1 MTKVI
6 LSQVQHSVLS
16 GGKMGFTMSSATF
29 STVTPEMQRKTLIG
43 AVAGNLVEFLDFAMY
58 GLLATVISKVFFPQ
72 NAPLTALLSVLL
84 LYASSFLIRPIGGI
98 VLGLAGDRWGR
109 RSVLMI
115 TITGMSVVTGLTALL
130 PTYAQ
135 AGTAATVL
143 LVICRLIQGFF
154 AGGEYATATDYIVEN
169 SDQKRRAFR
178 ASFSPIGAYIGT
190 VIAVGFYT
198 LLSSSITTAQ
208 MEVWGWRLLFAI
220 GFPLGLVGLLIRRKL
235 DESPE
240 FRAVERARVEK
251 NLKAPTVT
259 QVIRSQWKNMLVFI
273 SILMSHTLPNY
284 LILGFFA
291 THLTTFIGLSKPDA
305 AMAVLVSQFVLIFST
320 LLHGYLSDIVGRK
333 LWLMLGCVLIIPS
346 MFFAF
351 TWAEHGTLE
360 SAIVAAVVPV
370 MVFPMVTSGMTI
382 SLVDM
387 FPAEMRASAG
397 AMAYNTGTA
406 LFGGTAPLIGAA
418 LISWSGSAFTLVYY
432 VAAVAVLSF
441 ISIGLFFR
449 YSCRY
454 PASAY
459 PPQVGATTSSEPRA
473 QPVKR
478 G

>member
-1 MTKVI
+1 
-6 LSQVQHSVLS
+6 
-16 GGKMGFTMSSATF
+16 
-29 STVTPEMQRKTLIG
+29 MQRKTLVG
-43 AVAGNLVEFLDFAMY
+43 AVAGNLVEFLDFALY
-58 GLLATVISKVFFPQ
+58 GLLASVISRIFFPQ
-72 NAPLTALLSVLL
+72 DAPLTALLSVLL
-84 LYASSFLIRPIGGI
+84 LYASSFLVRPIGGI

-109 RSVLMI
+109 RAVLMI
-115 TITGMSVVTGLTALL
+115 TISGMSVVTGLTALL

-135 AGTAATVL
+135 AGTTATVL

-190 VIAVGFYT
+190 VIAIGLYT
-198 LLSSSITTAQ
+198 LLSSLITAAQ
-208 MEVWGWRLLFAI
+208 MEEWGWRVLFAI

-240 FRAVERARVEK
+240 FRAVERARVEQRL
-251 NLKAPTVT
+251 NPPTVS
-259 QVIRSQWKNMLVFI
+259 QVIRSQWKNILVFM

-291 THLTTFIGLSKPDA
+291 TYLTTFVGLAKTDA

-320 LLHGYLSDIVGRK
+320 LLHGYLSDVVGRK
-333 LWLMLGCVLIIPS
+333 RWLLLGCVLVIPA

-351 TWAEHGTLE
+351 TYAEHGTLG
-360 SAIVAAVVPV
+360 SAIIAAVVPV

-418 LISWSGSAFTLVYY
+418 LIGWSGSAFTLVYY
-432 VAAVAVLSF
+432 VAAVAIVSF
-441 ISIGLFFR
+441 ISIALFFR
-449 YSCRY
+449 YPQRPPINAY
-454 PASAY
+454 QLQSAA
-459 PPQVGATTSSEPRA
+459 PMGDPVTQRA
-473 QPVKR
+473 R
-478 G
+478 R

>member
-1 MTKVI
+1 
-6 LSQVQHSVLS
+6 
-16 GGKMGFTMSSATF
+16 
-29 STVTPEMQRKTLIG
+29 MQRKTLIG
-43 AVAGNLVEFLDFAMY
+43 AVAGNLVEFLDFALY
-58 GLLATVISKVFFPQ
+58 GLLASVISRIFFPQ
-72 NAPLTALLSVLL
+72 DAPLTALLSVLL
-84 LYASSFLIRPIGGI
+84 LYASSFLVRPIGGI

-135 AGTAATVL
+135 AGTTATVL

-169 SDQKRRAFR
+169 SNQKRRAFR

-190 VIAVGFYT
+190 VIAIGLYT
-198 LLSSSITTAQ
+198 LLSSLITAAQ
-208 MEVWGWRLLFAI
+208 MEEWGWRVLFAI

-240 FRAVERARVEK
+240 FLAVERARVEQRL
-251 NLKAPTVT
+251 NPPTVT
-259 QVIRSQWKNMLVFI
+259 KVIRSQWKNILVFM

-291 THLTTFIGLSKPDA
+291 TYLTTFVGLAKTDA

-320 LLHGYLSDIVGRK
+320 LLHGYLSDVVGRK
-333 LWLMLGCVLIIPS
+333 RWLLLGCVLVIPA

-351 TWAEHGTLE
+351 TYAEHGTLG
-360 SAIVAAVVPV
+360 SAIIAAVVPV
-370 MVFPMVTSGMTI
+370 LVFPMVTSGMTI

-387 FPAEMRASAG
+387 FPTEMRASAG

-418 LISWSGSAFTLVYY
+418 LIGWSGSAFTLVYY
-432 VAAVAVLSF
+432 VAAVAIVSF
-441 ISIGLFFR
+441 ISIALFFR
-449 YSCRY
+449 YPQRTATQAY
-454 PASAY
+454 QLQSA
-459 PPQVGATTSSEPRA
+459 ATLGDPVTDRA
-473 QPVKR
+473 R
-478 G
+478 R

>member
-1 MTKVI
+1 
-6 LSQVQHSVLS
+6 
-16 GGKMGFTMSSATF
+16 
-29 STVTPEMQRKTLIG
+29 MQRKTLIG
-43 AVAGNLVEFLDFAMY
+43 AVAGNLVEFLDFALY
-58 GLLATVISKVFFPQ
+58 GLLASVISRIFFPQ
-72 NAPLTALLSVLL
+72 DAPLTALLSVLL
-84 LYASSFLIRPIGGI
+84 LYASSFLVRPIGGI

-135 AGTAATVL
+135 AGTSATVL

-190 VIAVGFYT
+190 VIAIGLYT
-198 LLSSSITTAQ
+198 LLSSLITAAQ
-208 MEVWGWRLLFAI
+208 MEEWGWRVLFAI
-220 GFPLGLVGLLIRRKL
+220 GLPLGLVGLLIRRKL

-240 FRAVERARVEK
+240 FLAVERARVEQRL
-251 NLKAPTVT
+251 NPPTVT
-259 QVIRSQWKNMLVFI
+259 QVIRSQWKNILVFM

-291 THLTTFIGLSKPDA
+291 TYLTTFVGLAKTDA

-320 LLHGYLSDIVGRK
+320 LLHGYLSDVVGRK
-333 LWLMLGCVLIIPS
+333 RWLLLGCVLVIPA

-351 TWAEHGTLE
+351 TYAEHGTLG
-360 SAIVAAVVPV
+360 SAIIAAVVPV

-418 LISWSGSAFTLVYY
+418 LIGWSGSAFTLVYY
-432 VAAVAVLSF
+432 VAAVAIVSF
-441 ISIGLFFR
+441 ISIAMFFR
-449 YSCRY
+449 Y
-454 PASAY
+454 
-459 PPQVGATTSSEPRA
+459 PQRATTHAYQLQSAATLGDPVTERA
-473 QPVKR
+473 R
-478 G
+478 R

>member
-1 MTKVI
+1 
-6 LSQVQHSVLS
+6 
-16 GGKMGFTMSSATF
+16 
-29 STVTPEMQRKTLIG
+29 MQRKTLIG
-43 AVAGNLVEFLDFAMY
+43 AVAGNLVEFLDFALY
-58 GLLATVISKVFFPQ
+58 GLLASVISRIFFPQ
-72 NAPLTALLSVLL
+72 DAPLTALLSVLL
-84 LYASSFLIRPIGGI
+84 LYASSFLVRPIGGI

-135 AGTAATVL
+135 AGTTATVL

-169 SDQKRRAFR
+169 SNQKRRAFR

-190 VIAVGFYT
+190 VIAIGLYT
-198 LLSSSITTAQ
+198 LLSSLITAAQ
-208 MEVWGWRLLFAI
+208 MEEWGWRVLFAI

-240 FRAVERARVEK
+240 FLAVERARIEQRL
-251 NLKAPTVT
+251 NPPTVT
-259 QVIRSQWKNMLVFI
+259 KVIRSQWKNILVFM

-291 THLTTFIGLSKPDA
+291 TYLTTFVGLAKTDA

-320 LLHGYLSDIVGRK
+320 LLHGYLSDVVGRK
-333 LWLMLGCVLIIPS
+333 RWLLLGCVLVIPA

-351 TWAEHGTLE
+351 TYAEHGTLG
-360 SAIVAAVVPV
+360 SAIIAAVVPV
-370 MVFPMVTSGMTI
+370 LVFPMVTSGMTI

-418 LISWSGSAFTLVYY
+418 LIGWSGSAFTLVYY
-432 VAAVAVLSF
+432 VAAVAIVSF
-441 ISIGLFFR
+441 ISIALFFR
-449 YSCRY
+449 YPQRT
-454 PASAY
+454 ATQANQLESAA
-459 PPQVGATTSSEPRA
+459 PLGDLISERA
-473 QPVKR
+473 R
-478 G
+478 R

>member
-1 MTKVI
+1 
-6 LSQVQHSVLS
+6 
-16 GGKMGFTMSSATF
+16 MSTSATLPQ
-29 STVTPEMQRKTLIG
+29 VTPEMQRKTLIG
-43 AVAGNLVEFLDFAMY
+43 AVAGNLVEFLDFALY
-58 GLLATVISKVFFPQ
+58 GLLASVISRIFFPQ
-72 NAPLTALLSVLL
+72 DAPLTALLSVLL
-84 LYASSFLIRPIGGI
+84 LYASSFLVRPIGGI

-135 AGTAATVL
+135 AGTTATVL

-169 SDQKRRAFR
+169 SNQKRRAFR

-190 VIAVGFYT
+190 VIAIGLYT
-198 LLSSSITTAQ
+198 LLSSLITAAQ
-208 MEVWGWRLLFAI
+208 MEEWGWRVLFAI

-240 FRAVERARVEK
+240 FLAVERARIEQRL
-251 NLKAPTVT
+251 NPPTVT
-259 QVIRSQWKNMLVFI
+259 KVIRSQWKNILVFM

-291 THLTTFIGLSKPDA
+291 TYLTTFVGLAKTDA

-320 LLHGYLSDIVGRK
+320 LLHGYLSDVVGRK
-333 LWLMLGCVLIIPS
+333 RWLLLGCVLVIPA

-351 TWAEHGTLE
+351 TYAEHGTLG
-360 SAIVAAVVPV
+360 SAIIAAVVPV
-370 MVFPMVTSGMTI
+370 LVFPMVTSGMTI

-418 LISWSGSAFTLVYY
+418 LIGWSGSAFTLVYY
-432 VAAVAVLSF
+432 VAAVAIVSF
-441 ISIGLFFR
+441 ISIALFFR
-449 YSCRY
+449 YPQRT
-454 PASAY
+454 ATQANQLESAA
-459 PPQVGATTSSEPRA
+459 PLGDLISERA
-473 QPVKR
+473 R
-478 G
+478 R

>member
-1 MTKVI
+1 
-6 LSQVQHSVLS
+6 
-16 GGKMGFTMSSATF
+16 MGLTMSTSATLPQ
-29 STVTPEMQRKTLIG
+29 VTPEMQRKTLIG
-43 AVAGNLVEFLDFAMY
+43 AVAGNLVEFLDFALY
-58 GLLATVISKVFFPQ
+58 GLLASVISRIFFPQ
-72 NAPLTALLSVLL
+72 DAPLTALLSVLL
-84 LYASSFLIRPIGGI
+84 LYASSFLVRPIGGI

-135 AGTAATVL
+135 AGTTATVL

-169 SDQKRRAFR
+169 SNQKRRAFR

-190 VIAVGFYT
+190 VIAIGLYT
-198 LLSSSITTAQ
+198 LLSSLITAAQ
-208 MEVWGWRLLFAI
+208 MEEWGWRVLFAI

-240 FRAVERARVEK
+240 FLAVERARVEQRL
-251 NLKAPTVT
+251 NPPTVT
-259 QVIRSQWKNMLVFI
+259 KVIRSQWKNILVFM

-291 THLTTFIGLSKPDA
+291 TYLTTFVGLAKTDA

-320 LLHGYLSDIVGRK
+320 LLHGYLSDVVGRK
-333 LWLMLGCVLIIPS
+333 RWLLLGCVLVIPA

-351 TWAEHGTLE
+351 TYAEHGTLG
-360 SAIVAAVVPV
+360 SAIIAAVVPV
-370 MVFPMVTSGMTI
+370 LVFPMVTSGMTI

-387 FPAEMRASAG
+387 FPTEMRASAG

-418 LISWSGSAFTLVYY
+418 LIGWSGSAFTLVYY
-432 VAAVAVLSF
+432 VAAVAIVSF
-441 ISIGLFFR
+441 ISIALFFR
-449 YSCRY
+449 YPQRTATQAY
-454 PASAY
+454 QLQSA
-459 PPQVGATTSSEPRA
+459 ATLGDPVTDRA
-473 QPVKR
+473 R
-478 G
+478 R

>member
-1 MTKVI
+1 
-6 LSQVQHSVLS
+6 
-16 GGKMGFTMSSATF
+16 
-29 STVTPEMQRKTLIG
+29 MQRKTLIG
-43 AVAGNLVEFLDFAMY
+43 AVAGNLVEFLDFALY
-58 GLLATVISKVFFPQ
+58 GLLASVISRIFFPQ
-72 NAPLTALLSVLL
+72 DAPLTALLSVLL
-84 LYASSFLIRPIGGI
+84 LYASSFLVRPIGGI

-135 AGTAATVL
+135 AGTTATVL

-169 SDQKRRAFR
+169 SNQKRRAFR

-190 VIAVGFYT
+190 VIAIGLYT
-198 LLSSSITTAQ
+198 LLSSLITAAQ
-208 MEVWGWRLLFAI
+208 MEEWGWRVLFAI

-240 FRAVERARVEK
+240 FLAVERARIEQRL
-251 NLKAPTVT
+251 NPPTVT
-259 QVIRSQWKNMLVFI
+259 KVIRSQWKNILVFM

-291 THLTTFIGLSKPDA
+291 TYLTTFVGLAKTDA

-320 LLHGYLSDIVGRK
+320 LLHGYLSDVVGRK
-333 LWLMLGCVLIIPS
+333 RWLLLGCVLVIPA

-351 TWAEHGTLE
+351 TYAEHGTLG
-360 SAIVAAVVPV
+360 SAIIAAVVPV
-370 MVFPMVTSGMTI
+370 LVFPMVTSGMTI

-418 LISWSGSAFTLVYY
+418 LIGWSGSAFTLVYY
-432 VAAVAVLSF
+432 VAAVAIVSF
-441 ISIGLFFR
+441 ISIALFFR
-449 YSCRY
+449 YPQR
-454 PASAY
+454 AATQANQLESAA
-459 PPQVGATTSSEPRA
+459 PLGDLISERA
-473 QPVKR
+473 R
-478 G
+478 R

>member
-1 MTKVI
+1 MT
-6 LSQVQHSVLS
+6 
-16 GGKMGFTMSSATF
+16 TSATLPQ
-29 STVTPEMQRKTLIG
+29 VTPEMQRKTLIG
-43 AVAGNLVEFLDFAMY
+43 AVAGNLVEFLDFALY
-58 GLLATVISKVFFPQ
+58 GLLASVISRIFFPQ
-72 NAPLTALLSVLL
+72 DAPLTALLSVLL
-84 LYASSFLIRPIGGI
+84 LYASSFLVRPIGGI

-135 AGTAATVL
+135 AGTSATVL

-190 VIAVGFYT
+190 VIAIGLYT
-198 LLSSSITTAQ
+198 LLSSLITATQ
-208 MEVWGWRLLFAI
+208 MEEWGWRVLFAI
-220 GFPLGLVGLLIRRKL
+220 GLPLGLVGLIIRRKL

-240 FRAVERARVEK
+240 FRAVERARVEQRL
-251 NLKAPTVT
+251 NPPTVT
-259 QVIRSQWKNMLVFI
+259 QVIRSQWKNILVFM

-291 THLTTFIGLSKPDA
+291 TYLTTFVGLAKTDA

-320 LLHGYLSDIVGRK
+320 LLHGYLSDVVGRK
-333 LWLMLGCVLIIPS
+333 RWLLLGCVLVIPA

-351 TWAEHGTLE
+351 TYAEHGTLS
-360 SAIVAAVVPV
+360 SAIIAAVVPV
-370 MVFPMVTSGMTI
+370 MVFLMVTSGMTI

-418 LISWSGSAFTLVYY
+418 LIGWSGSAFTLVYY
-432 VAAVAVLSF
+432 VAAVAIVSF
-441 ISIGLFFR
+441 ISIALFFR
-449 YSCRY
+449 YPQR
-454 PASAY
+454 ASHNAY
-459 PPQVGATTSSEPRA
+459 QLASSAA
-473 QPVKR
+473 QGNPVAAR
-478 G
+478 LRR